1 MNMRVPTEA
10 SPGFDAVPGK
20 VVPGRNFPTD
30 QTLDVRLALGLV
42 AHWCPI
48 GDEGLTAHFAPSR
61 PKLLNLKPSDSKHA
75 SDNFDRKR

>member
-30 QTLDVRLALGLV
+30 QTL
-42 AHWCPI
+42 
-48 GDEGLTAHFAPSR
+48 
-61 PKLLNLKPSDSKHA
+61 
-75 SDNFDRKR
+75 